1 MNHFSKA
8 ILLLVTGLSVA
19 CGQTETETETS
30 LPQKGAAIPV
40 EVISLQ
46 QSFFSSEIT
55 ASGTFTTKD
64 ETLLSFKIGGVIS
77 KILVNEGD
85 KIKAGQL
92 LATLDLTE
100 IQAGLAQA
108 KLSFEKALRDQQRV
122 ERLFKDSV
130 ATLEQLENAKTGLD
144 IAAQQV
150 KAAEFNLNYS
160 QIRASKSGF
169 VLRKFANP
177 GQLIASG
184 SPVLQVNGAKNDNW
198 VLQVSVTDQQ
208 WNLLAVGDPAI
219 LYPATSEIGVN
230 GSIIRKSQAADPQT
244 GTYWI
249 EVKPSEDKNLNL
261 ASGMFGKVV
270 LTPKVQKEG
279 WQIPYQALL
288 DAQGDTGYVF
298 VSSEGKTAKKIQVKL
313 GSISDQSVQVLSGLE
328 GYNQLVVT
336 GSAYLTDGSTI
347 EIKNK

>member
-1 MNHFSKA
+1 MNHFSKV

-19 CGQTETETETS
+19 CGKTETESS

-46 QSFFSSEIT
+46 PGSFSSEIT

-85 KIKAGQL
+85 AVKAGQV

-100 IQAGLAQA
+100 IQAGLTQA
-108 KLSFEKALRDQQRV
+108 KLAYEKALRDQQRV

-130 ATLEQLENAKTGLD
+130 ATLEQLENSKTGLD

-150 KAAEFNLNYS
+150 KTAEFNLNYS

-169 VLRKFANP
+169 VLRKFANA

-184 SPVLQVNGAKNDNW
+184 APVLQVNGAQDDNW
-198 VLQVSVTDQQ
+198 ILQATVTDQQ
-208 WNLLAVGDPAI
+208 WNQLSLGDSATI
-219 LYPATSEIGVN
+219 YPATSETGVS
-230 GSIIRKSQAADPQT
+230 GTLIRKSQAADPQT

-249 EVKPSEDKNLNL
+249 EVSPISKNGLKL
-261 ASGMFGKVV
+261 AAGMFGKVT
-270 LTPKVQKEG
+270 LSPSAQIDG

-298 VSSEGKTAKKIQVKL
+298 VTADGKTCKKIQIKL
-313 GSISDQSVQVLSGLE
+313 GKISQNTVQVISGLE
-328 GYNQLVVT
+328 GYTQLIVT
-336 GSAYLTDGSTI
+336 GSAYLADGSTI

>member
-8 ILLLVTGLSVA
+8 FLVLITGLSVA
-19 CGQTETETETS
+19 CSKSETETS
-30 LPQKGAAIPV
+30 LPQKGKAIPV
-40 EVISLQ
+40 EVMSLKQ
-46 QSFFSSEIT
+46 GSFTSEIT
-55 ASGTFTTKD
+55 ASGTFTTRD

-85 KIKAGQL
+85 PVKAGQV

-100 IQAGLAQA
+100 IQAGLSQA
-108 KLSFEKALRDQQRV
+108 KLAYEKALRDQQRV

-130 ATLEQLENAKTGLD
+130 ATLEQLENSKTGLD

-150 KAAEFNLNYS
+150 KTAEFNLNYS

-177 GQLIASG
+177 GQLIGSG
-184 SPVLQVNGAKNDNW
+184 APVLQVNGAKDDNW
-198 VLQVSVTDQQ
+198 ILQATVTDQQ
-208 WNLLAVGDPAI
+208 WNLLSIGDSATI
-219 LYPATSEIGVN
+219 YPATSEAGVR
-230 GSIIRKSQAADPQT
+230 GAVIRKSQAADPQT

-249 EVKPSEDKNLNL
+249 EVSPDPSKKLKL
-261 ASGMFGKVV
+261 AAGMYGKVTLSPSV
-270 LTPKVQKEG
+270 SKQG

-288 DAQGDTGYVF
+288 DAQGDSGYVF
-298 VSSEGKTAKKIQVKL
+298 VTSDGKTSKKIKIKL
-313 GSISDQSVQVLSGLE
+313 GSISQQSVQVISGLE
-328 GYNQLVVT
+328 DYAQLIIT
-336 GSAYLTDGSTI
+336 GSAYLADGSTI